1 MSIAIIILSDV
12 SDPSL
17 LSQLN
22 MFNMWILAKYAV
34 ILRVVGMNCTRDGA
48 SENHDAPTFKKS
60 TPRSSQNHTA
70 SLTYSATNQMFRARF
85 LKEDLYAYQGCIY
98 LI

>member
-22 MFNMWILAKYAV
+22 MFNMWILAKYVV
-34 ILRVVGMNCTRDGA
+34 ILRVVGMKCTRDGA
-48 SENHDAPTFKKS
+48 VVERVKTTMLRHLKNPLLAPVKITLL
-60 TPRSSQNHTA
+60 R
-70 SLTYSATNQMFRARF
+70 
-85 LKEDLYAYQGCIY
+85 
-98 LI
+98 